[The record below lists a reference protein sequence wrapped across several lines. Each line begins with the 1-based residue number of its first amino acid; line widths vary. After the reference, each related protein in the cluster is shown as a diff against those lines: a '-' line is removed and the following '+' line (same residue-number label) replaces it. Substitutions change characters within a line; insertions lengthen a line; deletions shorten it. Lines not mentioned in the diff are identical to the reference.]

1 MAPAPTTATFIPMF
15 IEATG
20 RFEPAEWGFCR
31 YFPALP
37 LGYVAAMP
45 AGYLRDAGAGS
56 GNQEPTRSTLG
67 RSQATIGDIILRGR
81 FAEYHDYRM
90 KPLKNPWFLPEARNP
105 RERRSRVTWVYLLP
119 PWLLFRQ
126 YPCHLPSAFSRLA
139 GLVLEPLRFC
149 VERRGDALNDVA
161 EDLIIATV
169 GGTILAVILSFLLV
183 TVWQEYDGA
192 AATVVQEESAVA
204 DLFRISAH
212 FPEPTSATLRDLL
225 RRYVDEVVDQ
235 EWPAMRFG
243 RSSSTAQKAVLDTVS
258 LLSGYQPHTTADATL
273 QDHALTIVM
282 TIADARRSRLFA
294 NQQGIPAF
302 FWVGNVLLATITI
315 GFCFLFRVRSLGA
328 HVVMTGALATVI
340 ATIFVLIAL
349 FDYPF
354 PRR

>member
-1 MAPAPTTATFIPMF
+1 
-15 IEATG
+15 
-20 RFEPAEWGFCR
+20 
-31 YFPALP
+31 
-37 LGYVAAMP
+37 
-45 AGYLRDAGAGS
+45 
-56 GNQEPTRSTLG
+56 
-67 RSQATIGDIILRGR
+67 
-81 FAEYHDYRM
+81 
-90 KPLKNPWFLPEARNP
+90 
-105 RERRSRVTWVYLLP
+105 VTWVYLLP
-119 PWLLFRQ
+119 PWLLFVSI
-126 YPCHLPSAFSRLA
+126 LVVAVGLSTA
-139 GLVLEPLRFC
+139 GLVLSRRVLLRD
-149 VERRGDALNDVA
+149 ELTHNDVA
-161 EDLIIATV
+161 GPIIATI
-169 GGTILAVILSFLLV
+169 GTILAVILSFLLV

-302 FWVGNVLLATITI
+302 FWIGNVLLATITI

-354 PRR
+354 RGDSQIKPTVFITLQQQMSGSTILSD